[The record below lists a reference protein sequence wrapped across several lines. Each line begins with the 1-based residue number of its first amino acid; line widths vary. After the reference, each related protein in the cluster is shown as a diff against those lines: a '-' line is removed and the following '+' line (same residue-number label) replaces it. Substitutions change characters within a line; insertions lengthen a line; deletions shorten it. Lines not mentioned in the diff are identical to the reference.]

1 MKITK
6 RQLRRIIK
14 EEKAKILKEQYNSR
28 PGRAEAGD
36 LLEEYRMQGVSDTMI
51 LEYIIFNHLNS
62 DMAYEVMAGF
72 QDEL

>member
-1 MKITK
+1 MKITR

-14 EEKAKILKEQYNSR
+14 EEKAKILKEQYR
-28 PGRAEAGD
+28 GRGGREEAVA
-36 LLEEYRMQGVSDTMI
+36 LLEEYRDQGIPDSMI

-62 DMAYEVMAGF
+62 DMAYEVMSGF